1 MSKFDVSVI
10 DPENCHFTSQN
21 RVFSSSSYGIEII
34 ASVKSAHE
42 SWHDVFGRVR
52 AVHKVLSTRALA
64 LRSSAG
70 NSIA

>member
-1 MSKFDVSVI
+1 MSKCDASVI
-10 DPENCHFTSQN
+10 DLENCHFTSKN

-42 SWHDVFGRVR
+42 SWHDVFRRLR
-52 AVHKVLSTRALA
+52 AVHNVLRARALA
-64 LRSSAG
+64 LRSAAG

>member
-1 MSKFDVSVI
+1 MSKLDATVI
-10 DPENCHFTSQN
+10 DSENCHFTSKI
-21 RVFSSSSYGIEII
+21 RVFSSSSNGIEII

-42 SWHDVFGRVR
+42 SWHDVFRRLR
-52 AVHKVLSTRALA
+52 AIHKMLSARALA